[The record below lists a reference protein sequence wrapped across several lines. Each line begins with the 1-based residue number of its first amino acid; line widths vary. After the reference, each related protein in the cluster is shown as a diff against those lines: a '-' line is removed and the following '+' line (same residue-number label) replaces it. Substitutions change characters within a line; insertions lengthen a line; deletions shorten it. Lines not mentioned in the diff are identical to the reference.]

1 VVNDRLRI
9 EEKLVRDRQLA
20 VFMPSVLA
28 RHGPTMS
35 DRRG

>member
-20 VFMPSVLA
+20 VFMPSSWLA
-28 RHGPTMS
+28 TAQP
-35 DRRG
+35 